1 MKPPRWSCRTP
12 NSGALP
18 IEEAL
23 PALRAAL
30 RERSGAILVA
40 PPGAGK
46 TTGVPL
52 ALLDEPWVG
61 GGRLIML
68 EPRRLAARAA
78 AARMAATLGEP
89 VGATVGYRVRLD
101 SRVSSATRLEI
112 VTEGVFTRMILDD
125 PGLEGVAG
133 VLFDEFHER
142 SLDADLGLAFAFDSQ
157 THLRDDL
164 RLLVMSATL
173 DGARIAALLGD
184 APVIESRGRMF
195 DVETRYLGKDPRGVL
210 EDQVVRAI
218 RSALERETGGV
229 LVFLPGQGEILRVAR
244 RLEESLDDPSVD
256 IAPLYGAMDAA
267 DQDVAIAPSPAGR
280 RKVVLATAI
289 AQTSLTLEGVRV
301 VIDSGVARVPRWDPA
316 GGITRLA
323 TVRASRAAVDQRRG
337 RAGRT
342 GPGVCWRL
350 WDEAETR
357 SLPAFD
363 RPEIL
368 ETDLTRLALDL
379 ARWGAG
385 EGADLAL
392 LDRPPPAAM
401 AEAQRVLTEIRA
413 LEPAGGLTAHGAA
426 VARLPLPPRLAHM
439 VLAGAAAGHAHR
451 AALIGVLLTEQNL
464 GGRDVDIAHRV
475 DVLLKDRGQRA
486 RAAVALAARWARMAE
501 GESGARASSP
511 HLAELQKE
519 RAGWKPALRAED
531 GLLIAR
537 AWPERIA
544 KARGAPGEYQL
555 AGGRGVF
562 LDPAEALA
570 REPWLAVADLG
581 GGASRDR
588 ILLAARLDPA
598 TLAAAMPG
606 SLVAEDRL
614 VETPSG
620 ALRGQK
626 VLRLGALTVE
636 EGPLTHAEP
645 HLVEGAL
652 LAEVGRRGV
661 TTLPWDEAAN
671 ALRARVAFLR
681 GADPRW
687 PNLSDAALAERVD
700 TWLAPVLKG
709 RRSLRDIPSA
719 VLREALLGLVP
730 WELHRELDVRAPPR
744 WTART
749 GSTFAIDYAAE
760 GGPRVEV
767 RVQELFGLTVHPTV
781 GAGTP
786 LALALLSPAHREIQV
801 TRDLPGFWAGTWRDV
816 RKDMRGRY
824 PKHPWPEDPATAAPT
839 TRAKPRP
846 T

>member
-1 MKPPRWSCRTP
+1 MRPPRWSCRTS
-12 NSGALP
+12 NRASLP
-18 IEEAL
+18 VDEAL
-23 PALRAAL
+23 PALRTAL
-30 RERSGAILVA
+30 RERSAAVLVA

-52 ALLDEPWVG
+52 ALLDEPWARG
-61 GGRLIML
+61 GKLIML

-78 AARMAATLGEP
+78 AARMAASLGEN

-101 SRVSSATRLEI
+101 TKVSATTRLEI

-125 PGLEGVAG
+125 PGLEGVAA

-157 THLRDDL
+157 THLREDL

-173 DGARIAALLGD
+173 DGGRVAGLLGD
-184 APVIESRGRMF
+184 APVIESRGRLF
-195 DVETRYLGKDPRGVL
+195 DVETRYLGKDTHGVL
-210 EDQVVRAI
+210 EDQVVQAV
-218 RSALERETGGV
+218 RSALDRESGGV
-229 LVFLPGQGEILRVAR
+229 LVFLPGQSEILRVAR
-244 RLEESLDDPSVD
+244 RLAEVLHDPAID
-256 IAPLYGAMDAA
+256 IAPLYGAMDAT
-267 DQDVAIAPSPAGR
+267 DQDLAISPSPPAR

-289 AQTSLTLEGVRV
+289 AQTSLTLEDVRV
-301 VIDSGVARVPRWDPA
+301 VIDSGLARVPHWDPA
-316 GGITRLA
+316 GGLTRLA

-342 GPGVCWRL
+342 QSGVCWRL

-385 EGADLAL
+385 EGTDLAL
-392 LDRPPPAAM
+392 LDRPPAAAM
-401 AEAQRVLTEIRA
+401 AEAQRVLTEIGA
-413 LEPAGGLTAHGAA
+413 LDGASRLTTHGAA
-426 VARLPLPPRLAHM
+426 VAGLPLPPRLAHM
-439 VLAGAAAGHAHR
+439 VLAAAAAGQARR
-451 AALIGVLLTEQNL
+451 AALMGVLLTEQGL

-475 DVLLKDRGQRA
+475 DAVLRDRGQRA
-486 RAAVALAARWARMAE
+486 RAAMDLADRCARVAA
-501 GESGARASSP
+501 ASSGP
-511 HLAELQKE
+511 PASRRPLPSKTTAGETLAVQ
-519 RAGWKPALRAED
+519 RPDD
-531 GLLIAR
+531 GLLLAS

-544 KARGAPGEYQL
+544 KARGGPGEFQL

-562 LDPAEALA
+562 LDPTEALA

-581 GGASRDR
+581 GGGSRDR

-598 TLAAAMPG
+598 ALAEAMAS

-614 VETPSG
+614 VESPSG

-626 VLRLGALTVE
+626 ILRLGALTVH
-636 EGPLTHAEP
+636 EGPLTEADP
-645 HLVEGAL
+645 RLVEDAL
-652 LAEVGRRGV
+652 RAEVLRRGV
-661 TTLPWDEAAN
+661 AVLPWHEAAE

-681 GADPRW
+681 AGNGRW
-687 PNLSDAALAERVD
+687 PDLSDAGLAERLD
-700 TWLAPVLKG
+700 EWLAPLLKG
-709 RRSLRDIPSA
+709 RRSLRDIPPA
-719 VLREALLGLVP
+719 GLREALLGLVP
-730 WELHRELDVRAPPR
+730 WELQRDLDTLAPTR
-744 WTART
+744 WIAPT
-749 GSTFAIDYAAE
+749 GSSFAIDYAAD

-767 RVQELFGLTVHPTV
+767 RVQELFGLTVHPAV
-781 GAGTP
+781 GERTP

-839 TRAKPRP
+839 TRAKPR
-846 T
+846 

>member
-1 MKPPRWSCRTP
+1 
-12 NSGALP
+12 LP

-30 RERSGAILVA
+30 RERSCGVLVA

-52 ALLDEPWVG
+52 ALLNEPWAR

-101 SRVSSATRLEI
+101 SKVTSATRLEV
-112 VTEGVFTRMILDD
+112 VTEGVFTRMILED

-142 SLDADLGLAFAFDSQ
+142 SLVADLGLAFAFDSQ
-157 THLRDDL
+157 THLREDL

-173 DGARIAALLGD
+173 DGARIAALLG
-184 APVIESRGRMF
+184 APIIESRGRMF

-210 EDQVVRAI
+210 EDQVVRAA
-218 RSALERETGGV
+218 RGALERESGGV
-229 LVFLPGQGEILRVAR
+229 LVFLPGQAEILRVAR
-244 RLEESLDDPSVD
+244 RLQESVGDPAVD
-256 IAPLYGAMDAA
+256 IAPLYGAMDTA
-267 DQDVAIAPSPAGR
+267 DQDLAIAPSPPGR

-301 VIDSGVARVPRWDPA
+301 VIDSGLARVPRWDPA

-392 LDRPPPAAM
+392 LDRPPAAAM
-401 AEAQRVLTEIRA
+401 TEARRVLAEIGA
-413 LEPAGGLTAHGAA
+413 LDGGGRLTPHGGA

-439 VLAGAAAGHAHR
+439 VLAGAAAGQARR

-464 GGRDVDIAHRV
+464 GGRDVDIAHRI
-475 DVLLKDRGQRA
+475 DALLKDRGQRA
-486 RAAVALAARWARMAE
+486 RAAVALADRWAKMAE
-501 GESGARASSP
+501 GSPGAPASRRPLSS
-511 HLAELQKE
+511 ET
-519 RAGWKPALRAED
+519 RAGGTPALREPHD
-531 GLLIAR
+531 GLLLAR

-544 KARGAPGEYQL
+544 KARGAPGEFQL

-598 TLAAAMPG
+598 SLATAMADA
-606 SLVAEDRL
+606 LVAEQRL

-620 ALRGQK
+620 ALRSQK
-626 VLRLGALTVE
+626 ILRLGVLTVE
-636 EGPLTHAEP
+636 EGPLTDADP
-645 HLVEGAL
+645 RLVENAL
-652 LAEVGRRGV
+652 LAEVRRRGV
-661 TTLPWDEAAN
+661 ATLSWDAAAG
-671 ALRARVAFLR
+671 ALRARLAFLR
-681 GADPRW
+681 AGDPRW
-687 PNLSDAALAERVD
+687 PDLSDEALAERLHD
-700 TWLAPVLKG
+700 WLAPLLKG
-709 RRSLRDIPSA
+709 RRSLREIQPA
-719 VLREALLGLVP
+719 ALREALLGLVP
-730 WELHRELDVRAPPR
+730 WDLQRELDARAPVR
-744 WTART
+744 WTAPT
-749 GSTFAIDYAAE
+749 GSSFTIDYSGE
-760 GGPRVEV
+760 SGPRVEV

-781 GAGTP
+781 GTGTP

-801 TRDLPGFWAGTWRDV
+801 TKDLPGFWAGTWRDV

-824 PKHPWPEDPATAAPT
+824 PKHPWPEDPATAPPT
-839 TRAKPRP
+839 TRAKPRGS
-846 T
+846 